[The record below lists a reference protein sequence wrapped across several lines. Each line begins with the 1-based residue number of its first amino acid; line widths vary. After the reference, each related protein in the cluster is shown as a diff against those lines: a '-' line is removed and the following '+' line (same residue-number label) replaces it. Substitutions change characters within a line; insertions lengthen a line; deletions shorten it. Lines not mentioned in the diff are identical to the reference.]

1 MHVTNVNMHVTN
13 VNMHV
18 TDVTDVN
25 MHVTNV
31 SMHVTDVNTDVN
43 IQKMD
48 VTYMFEGTTCALHVP
63 D

>member
-1 MHVTNVNMHVTN
+1 MFKFLNMHVTN

-18 TDVTDVN
+18 KDVTD
-25 MHVTNV
+25 
-31 SMHVTDVNTDVN
+31 DN